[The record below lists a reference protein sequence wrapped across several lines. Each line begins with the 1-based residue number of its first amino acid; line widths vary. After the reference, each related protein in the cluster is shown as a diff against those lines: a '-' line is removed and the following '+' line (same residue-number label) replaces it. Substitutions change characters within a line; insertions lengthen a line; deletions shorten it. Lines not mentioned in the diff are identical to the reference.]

1 MILAVLA
8 MLALQAEAPEIV
20 VSGMRRGRC
29 RLQLAERTIGDRQLD
44 RHAREWAALGTP
56 VRVRRPAG
64 ASYRCLTRLVLR
76 LNDHG
81 VRLVHFVDPPQPPPA
96 PR

>member
-1 MILAVLA
+1 MILAA
-8 MLALQAEAPEIV
+8 LALAAAQAEPPEIL

-29 RLQLAERTIGDRQLD
+29 RLHLAERPIGERQLA

-64 ASYRCLTRLVLR
+64 ASYRCLARLVLR
-76 LNDHG
+76 LNEQG
-81 VRLVHFVDPPQPPPA
+81 VRLVHFVDPPLTA
-96 PR
+96 PTQ

>member
-1 MILAVLA
+1 MILAA
-8 MLALQAEAPEIV
+8 LALLAVQADAPEIV

-29 RLQLAERTIGDRQLD
+29 RLRLAEETIGERRLA

-64 ASYRCLTRLVLR
+64 ANYRCLARLVLR
-76 LNDHG
+76 LNEQG
-81 VRLVHFVDPPQPPPA
+81 VRLVHFVDPPPPA

>member
-1 MILAVLA
+1 MILAALV
-8 MLALQAEAPEIV
+8 MLAAQAEPPEIV
-20 VSGMRRGRC
+20 VSGLRRGRC
-29 RLQLAERTIGDRQLD
+29 RLQLAEQTIGDRALA

-64 ASYRCLTRLVLR
+64 ASYRCLARLVLK
-76 LNDHG
+76 LNEQG
-81 VRLVHFVDPPQPPPA
+81 VRLVHFVDPPPAA